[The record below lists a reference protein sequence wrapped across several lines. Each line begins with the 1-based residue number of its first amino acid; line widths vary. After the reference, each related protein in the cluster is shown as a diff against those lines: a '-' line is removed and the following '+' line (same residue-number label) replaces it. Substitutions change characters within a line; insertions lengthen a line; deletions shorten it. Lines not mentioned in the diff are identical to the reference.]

1 MTRAAGAPPTK
12 VILTPE
18 RYPAASAYELL
29 VAAVLGHVAI
39 DHRFLHA
46 LLDDPAKAIDDVA
59 RFVSTAHEEA
69 RIDLED
75 DLVNIARYLRAP
87 ELLPFLLDCV
97 ERYDDDVPDNVVEAV
112 CGFREQALEP
122 LLELNRRIGGREG
135 CETPFLLAS
144 LGVPDERIEAVL
156 KGLAERDPEEAAFC
170 AEIYDEL
177 VRGTSD
183 IVPYDIWEEY
193 PVSAEPPFEMLPPQE
208 RLEMLS
214 AESAELRAAAAS
226 SFFNEPDLPEAATRA
241 LAALAETD
249 ADPVVRAAAWRSLA
263 IEYDDEELRGKM
275 MARLEAADLP
285 LAERAGLVVAL
296 APEAAE
302 GAVRKAVIDT
312 FAAPETRS
320 AAVEAMWRSGD
331 RSFAEFVQEA
341 LDDAD
346 PDVREQ
352 GVMGVGYFGLVGEL
366 GRLKAMFD
374 DPYLRPAALMG
385 YSLALPGELSPAR
398 MRSLF
403 KKIEQSAGGLEPEEA
418 DIVRLALDQRLAAAG
433 KPQMF
438 SSDG

>member
-1 MTRAAGAPPTK
+1 MLEAAA
-12 VILTPE
+12 
-18 RYPAASAYELL
+18 R
-29 VAAVLGHVAI
+29 GHVAI

-46 LLDDPAKAIDDVA
+46 LLDEPEKTTDDVV
-59 RFVSTAHEEA
+59 RFASEEYEEA

-87 ELLPFLLDCV
+87 ELLPFLLECV
-97 ERYDDDVPDNVVEAV
+97 ERYDDDVPDSVVETV
-112 CGFREQALEP
+112 CGFRERALEP
-122 LLELNRRIGGREG
+122 LLELNRRIGGGEG
-135 CETPFLLAS
+135 CEAPFLLAS
-144 LGVPDERIEAVL
+144 LGVPDQRIEAVL
-156 KGLAERDPEEAAFC
+156 KELAQRDPDEASFC
-170 AEIYDEL
+170 AEIYEEL
-177 VRGTSD
+177 AQGTAD
-183 IVPYDIWEEY
+183 IAPYDIWEEY
-193 PVSAEPPFEMLPPQE
+193 PEVAEPPFEVLTPAE
-208 RLEMLS
+208 RLELLAADS
-214 AESAELRAAAAS
+214 ADLRAAAAS

-241 LAALAETD
+241 LVALAETD
-249 ADPVVRAAAWRSLA
+249 PDPVVRAAAWRSLA
-263 IEYDDEELRGKM
+263 IEYDNEELRGKM
-275 MARLEAADLP
+275 LARLAAGDLTP
-285 LAERAGLVVAL
+285 AERAGLVVAL

-331 RSFAEFVQEA
+331 RSFADSVIEA

-346 PDVREQ
+346 LDVREQ

-374 DPYLRPAALMG
+374 DPNLRPAALMA
-385 YSLALPGELSPAR
+385 YSLALPGEVTPAR

-438 SSDG
+438 GSDD